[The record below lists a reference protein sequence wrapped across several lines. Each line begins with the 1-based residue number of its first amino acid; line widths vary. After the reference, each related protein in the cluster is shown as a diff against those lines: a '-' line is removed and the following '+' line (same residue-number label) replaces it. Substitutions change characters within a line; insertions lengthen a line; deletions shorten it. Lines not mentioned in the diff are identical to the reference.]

1 MWRDVQHSWQDMLG
15 QIVCRWPA
23 TAAEDLMKIEGDRS
37 RFTDYLA
44 RAHDLTR
51 AEAEELIENWL
62 WEQRLA

>member
-23 TAAEDLMKIEGDRS
+23 PAAEDLMQIEGDRS

-44 RAHDLTR
+44 RAHDLTH
-51 AEAEELIENWL
+51 AEAEELIETWL
-62 WEQRLA
+62 REQRLA